1 MYLLRYLTFEE
12 YQKLGGKCTEDT
24 FLTLQYDS
32 ESKMNFLTFGNVE
45 RLIDKLGNVPE
56 DIKNLEVKLIDIVN
70 SVNTDR
76 DTSITSY
83 SNGIET
89 FSFSTEK
96 SAQQAILQ
104 NFKDLM
110 MQYLWKY
117 PELFYRGRWVERA
130 RFNNPSQ

>member
-96 SAQQAILQ
+96 SAQQAILK

>member
-1 MYLLRYLTFEE
+1 MHLLRYLTFEE
-12 YQKLGGKCTEDT
+12 YQKLGGKCTEDA

-104 NFKDLM
+104 NL
-110 MQYLWKY
+110 
-117 PELFYRGRWVERA
+117 A
-130 RFNNPSQ
+130 RISSLNV